1 MSKSFDPFLYLVTD
15 RFLAGPRGI
24 AGVVQAALEGGV
36 TLVQLREKTLDR
48 AAFVSEAR
56 ALKAICHAR
65 GAPLIVNDD
74 VDVAYEAGADG
85 VHVGQSD
92 ASVAEARDKLGAD
105 AIVGLSIENL
115 EQARAAAEMDVDYI
129 AASPVFATPTKLDT
143 APPLGLEGVRAIRQV
158 CEKPLVAIGGINIS
172 NARDVLAAGADGL
185 AVVSAIMAAAD
196 PRQAASEFRAFRTP
210 GIGS

>member
-15 RFLAGPRGI
+15 RLLAGPRGV
-24 AGVVQAALEGGV
+24 AEVVQGALDGGV
-36 TLVQLREKTLDR
+36 TLVQLRAKTLER
-48 AAFVSEAR
+48 AEFVTEAR
-56 ALKAICHAR
+56 VLKEICRAS
-65 GAPLIVNDD
+65 GVPLMVNDD

-92 ASVAEARDKLGAD
+92 ASVAEARDRLGDD

-129 AASPVFATPTKLDT
+129 AASPVFTTPTKLDM
-143 APPLGLEGVRAIRQV
+143 APPLGLEGLRAIRQL
-158 CEKPLVAIGGINIS
+158 CDKPLVAIGGINLS

-185 AVVSAIMAAAD
+185 AVVSAIMAAPD
-196 PRQAASEFRAFRTP
+196 PRRAAGEFRALRPRRT
-210 GIGS
+210 GR